1 MCSSSSS
8 NPEKARIAKELGTVK
23 DKSLMNGV
31 NPAAEPL
38 FAFSERARDGMKKQK
53 LGGQPTETTQ
63 TPTVTP
69 QEVNS
74 LGGATALDRKNKK
87 GVASTITSNTILGSS
102 KGG

>member
-1 MCSSSSS
+1 MCS
-8 NPEKARIAKELGTVK
+8 NRDEKIKRINEVATVK

-31 NPAAEPL
+31 NPKAEPVVG
-38 FAFSERARDGMKKQK
+38 FMEKVRENQKKQK

-69 QEVNS
+69 TEGNS
-74 LGGATALDRKNKK
+74 LGGATGLDRRNKK
-87 GVASTITSNTILGSS
+87 GISSMTTSNTILGSS

>member
-1 MCSSSSS
+1 MCS
-8 NPEKARIAKELGTVK
+8 NAEKAKRLKDLTTVK

-31 NPAAEPL
+31 NPKFEPVVGL
-38 FAFSERARDGMKKQK
+38 QERIRESKENKKQK

-69 QEVNS
+69 TEVSS
-74 LGGATALDRKNKK
+74 LGGATAVDRKNKK